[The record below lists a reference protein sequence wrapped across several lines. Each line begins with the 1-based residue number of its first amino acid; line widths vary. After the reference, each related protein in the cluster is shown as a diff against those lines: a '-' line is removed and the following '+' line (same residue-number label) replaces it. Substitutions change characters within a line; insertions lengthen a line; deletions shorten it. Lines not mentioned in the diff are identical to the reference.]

1 MKCIIKYSVFD
12 ENLDQI
18 DGYLYNW
25 QDFERKTHPKLVSI
39 DPDKQYLDVIYK
51 VIIEEDDEVWTK
63 VAYCKLNR
71 LYKSVKNAVERIIIN
86 GTVPYLQ

>member
-51 VIIEEDDEVWTK
+51 VFIEETAKCGQRLPIVNLTGFINQLK
-63 VAYCKLNR
+63 MQLN
-71 LYKSVKNAVERIIIN
+71 
-86 GTVPYLQ
+86 G

>member
-18 DGYLYNW
+18 DG
-25 QDFERKTHPKLVSI
+25 
-39 DPDKQYLDVIYK
+39 
-51 VIIEEDDEVWTK
+51 EVWTK

-71 LYKSVKNAVERIIIN
+71 LIN
-86 GTVPYLQ
+86 QLKMQLNG

>member
-1 MKCIIKYSVFD
+1 MTRTWTKLTVTFTT
-12 ENLDQI
+12 
-18 DGYLYNW
+18 G
-25 QDFERKTHPKLVSI
+25 KTLNVKLTPKLVSI

-51 VIIEEDDEVWTK
+51 VIIEEDGEVWTK

>member
-25 QDFERKTHPKLVSI
+25 QDFERKTHPKLISI

-51 VIIEEDDEVWTK
+51 VIIE
-63 VAYCKLNR
+63 
-71 LYKSVKNAVERIIIN
+71 
-86 GTVPYLQ
+86 